1 MITLILDWFL
11 NMTIYIT
18 SHSTLTKTAPHK
30 TPLLRKD
37 TIIGLSKS
45 PTNGVLRLK
54 IGGLNPKK
62 VPNSNSRRVGSKD
75 YLQLHIL
82 MPNHHLWKKYMLE
95 RKTNAFFLRNNW
107 SKCFNKF
114 IR

>member
-62 VPNSNSRRVGSKD
+62 VPNTNCRRVGSYAQPSFMEKICVRKED
-75 YLQLHIL
+75 ECIFL
-82 MPNHHLWKKYMLE
+82 KK
-95 RKTNAFFLRNNW
+95 
-107 SKCFNKF
+107 
-114 IR
+114 

>member
-1 MITLILDWFL
+1 MTKLLSKYDDHINSIWFL

-18 SHSTLTKTAPHK
+18 SHTNLTKTAPHK

-62 VPNSNSRRVGSKD
+62 SSK
-75 YLQLHIL
+75 LQSYKNRLKRLFAIAY
-82 MPNHHLWKKYMLE
+82 P
-95 RKTNAFFLRNNW
+95 
-107 SKCFNKF
+107 
-114 IR
+114 